1 MIAYNFSRSEWEI
14 LTPDKESPIPQS
26 RAGHSA
32 IVYDGKMYIFGG
44 KDEDNEKLKDLWCF
58 EFETRMWKQL
68 PSDDEEIV
76 SRSGHSAQVYN
87 EYMLIFG
94 GIHEVTSEL
103 DDMMAFNLKTN

>member
-1 MIAYNFSRSEWEI
+1 
-14 LTPDKESPIPQS
+14 
-26 RAGHSA
+26 
-32 IVYDGKMYIFGG
+32 MYIFGG

-58 EFETRMWKQL
+58 EFATRMWKQL
-68 PSDDEEIV
+68 PSEDESII

-103 DDMMAFNLKTN
+103 DDMIAFNLKKNEWVQLFSEYVAPKVPELTSP